1 MDIHDLLD
9 QFNNNELDVEKYF
22 NDIETWFKILKKR
35 GLMDRIDPKYG
46 VGSEHWQNSYLLW
59 LYGENKEKFYEWV
72 KEFLGDIEF
81 DDSGNVY
88 YVTSDR
94 SDLSKLF
101 CDNRNGFS
109 QKTIESILSSE
120 DSFDFYDISADNIY
134 EEIIEQLNKNNL
146 EVLKKRFIEE
156 SSDLEIFPETEVLEE
171 LLESEN
177 PDGDYVKITPNNI
190 DKILN
195 DEESTNY
202 ILTNYLTDIM
212 SDLSIIYS
220 TSYNSAYETQVWKEI
235 DGELQDYFE
244 GTGEYVYKPHPFK
257 KDTTVETFK
266 IKVRDFDKL
275 ILDFLNENKNYT
287 ETLEYYGYLID
298 VMTNSLPCLSVW
310 DPGYPDSRE
319 LEKNINEYFPD
330 YF

>member
-9 QFNNNELDVEKYF
+9 QFNNDKLDVEKYF
-22 NDIETWFKILKKR
+22 NDTETWFKILKKR
-35 GLMDRIDPKYG
+35 GLMDKIDPKYG
-46 VGSEHWQNSYLLW
+46 VGSEYWQNSYLLW
-59 LYGENKEKFYEWV
+59 LYGEDKEKFYEWV
-72 KEFLGDIEF
+72 NVFLGDIEF

-88 YVTSDR
+88 YVTNDR

-101 CDNRNGFS
+101 CEDRNGFS
-109 QKTIESILSSE
+109 QKTIESILSGE

-134 EEIIEQLNKNNL
+134 EEVIEQLNKNNL
-146 EVLKKRFIEE
+146 EFLKKRFIEE
-156 SSDLEIFPETEVLEE
+156 SSELEIFPETEVLEE
-171 LLESEN
+171 LLDPDN
-177 PDGDYVKITPNNI
+177 PDGDYIKITSNNI

-202 ILTNYLTDIM
+202 ILKNYLTDII
-212 SDLSIIYS
+212 SDLNSIYS
-220 TSYNSAYETQVWKEI
+220 MSYNSAYETEVWKKI
-235 DGELQDYFE
+235 DSELQDYFE
-244 GTGEYVYKPHPFK
+244 GTGEYVYKPHSFK

-266 IKVRDFDKL
+266 IKVRDFDKI
-275 ILDFLNENKNYT
+275 ILDYLNENKGYT

-298 VMTNSLPCLSVW
+298 VMANSLTCLSVF